1 MKFKKL
7 ILSKTKRIALLLCI
21 IALTYKASS
30 QSVTVTNKSQ
40 DSVVVLPKRIALR
53 VIEDLYHYD
62 NLKDKYK
69 ILQSND
75 SINNLRLILK
85 DAVIYQYK
93 EQSVNYQS
101 EISAYKYDQLILN
114 TKNMFYERALK
125 RQKVKTTLSQIGAIV
140 GIVTALVFI
149 KH

>member
-1 MKFKKL
+1 M
-7 ILSKTKRIALLLCI
+7 
-21 IALTYKASS
+21 
-30 QSVTVTNKSQ
+30 
-40 DSVVVLPKRIALR
+40 
-53 VIEDLYHYD
+53 
-62 NLKDKYK
+62 
-69 ILQSND
+69 QSND

-140 GIVTALVFI
+140 GIVTALVLI